1 MSMTDVRTD
10 GGGIPSVKNVDMKL
24 EVVTIPVSDV
34 DRATEF
40 YVGLGWRQ
48 DVTPPGSGIV
58 QLTPPGSGC
67 SVQFGTNR
75 TSAEPGSAQNTF
87 LIVSDIQAAYD
98 YLVGRGVEVSEVFHL
113 GPDGPVSG
121 AAPEH
126 ASYGSLAT
134 FSDPD
139 GNSWL
144 LQEITTRLPGRIDS
158 AATTFG
164 SATDLARCNAA
175 RGGRPRLARDAHR
188 RGRRELARLVRRVHG
203 CGAERQG
210 AADVTDYDVIVVG
223 GGSPGE
229 HCAGALA
236 EGGLRVALVEREL
249 VGGECSYWA
258 CIPSKTLLRPGEAT
272 HAANE
277 AAAICEGRRR
287 RCACVAGLHGLEL
300 LRCRPGALAC

>member
-1 MSMTDVRTD
+1 MSTTQVS
-10 GGGIPSVKNVDMKL
+10 GEASENASVKNVDMKL
-24 EVVTIPVSDV
+24 EVVTIPVSDI

-87 LIVSDIQAAYD
+87 LIVTDIQAAYD
-98 YLVGRGVEVSEVFHL
+98 YLVGRGIQVSGVFHL

-139 GNSWL
+139 GNTWL
-144 LQEITTRLPGRIDS
+144 LQEITTRLPGRID
-158 AATTFG
+158 AAETAFAST
-164 SATDLARCNAA
+164 ADLSNAMRRA
-175 RGGRPRLARDAHR
+175 SIAH
-188 RGRRELARLVRRVHG
+188 
-203 CGAERQG
+203 
-210 AADVTDYDVIVVG
+210 
-223 GGSPGE
+223 GE
-229 HCAGALA
+229 H
-236 EGGLRVALVEREL
+236 EKR
-249 VGGECSYWA
+249 
-258 CIPSKTLLRPGEAT
+258 IGEADENWPDWY
-272 HAANE
+272 AAYM
-277 AAAICEGRRR
+277 
-287 RCACVAGLHGLEL
+287 VAEQAGTEL
-300 LRCRPGALAC
+300 PT